1 MNGNIVEKVEVRRKL
16 NAYKTVVKDKINN
29 IHKELDEMKN
39 ACTTTAMENVWLSSK
54 ENAVLRAKYEVLSG
68 VVQDIFD
75 LLDEFQDDEN

>member
-16 NAYKTVVKDKINN
+16 NAYKTVVKDKMNN

-54 ENAVLRAKYEVLSG
+54 DFTKKFGIHGKLHNFCNNY
-68 VVQDIFD
+68 
-75 LLDEFQDDEN
+75 